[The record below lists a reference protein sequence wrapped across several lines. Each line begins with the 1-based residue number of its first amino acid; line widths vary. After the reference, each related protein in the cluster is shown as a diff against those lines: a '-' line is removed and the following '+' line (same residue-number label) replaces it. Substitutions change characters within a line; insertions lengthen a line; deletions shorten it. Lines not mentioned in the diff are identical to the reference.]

1 MIEALTA
8 EATCHRTAVSQVL
21 PVAIVHA
28 NISILPFLTRL
39 RHKSVPAF
47 FEEEQAMKIKTNE
60 SLPMEKRSDSSYFV
74 SVLSLIQEGIFREGL
89 GSRLASLFSSD

>member
-47 FEEEQAMKIKTNE
+47 FEEQAMKIKN
-60 SLPMEKRSDSSYFV
+60 
-74 SVLSLIQEGIFREGL
+74 
-89 GSRLASLFSSD
+89 

>member
-47 FEEEQAMKIKTNE
+47 FEEQAMKIKTNE
-60 SLPMEKRSDSSYFV
+60 SLPMGKRSDSSYFV